1 MAEYKCSIC
10 GFKFESDEMPEECAN
25 CKRNGRKKTPAFEEL
40 EPRVGRSK
48 PADEQP
54 PPYHWKCKDD
64 GHKFVSAGVPVVCPV
79 CDRHGRI
86 SKKFVALTDQARRA
100 AAEAARDDDVT
111 PIEVPSMNSTKAQII
126 AILKQMGCET
136 IKVDGKPV
144 PLDECE
150 NHTPPNKESLLAL
163 YLEVTTGQEND
174 GVDVGAEPP
183 APD

>member
-10 GFKFESDEMPEECAN
+10 GFRFESDEMPEECAS
-25 CKRNGRKKTPAFEEL
+25 CKRNRRTKTPAFEEL

-64 GHKFVSAGVPVVCPV
+64 GHKFVSAGVPVECPV
-79 CDRHGRI
+79 CARHGRV

-111 PIEVPSMNSTKAQII
+111 PIEVPSMNSTKAEII
-126 AILKQMGCET
+126 AILKQLGVKT
-136 IKVDGKPV
+136 IKVGGIPKPLGDCV
-144 PLDECE
+144 
-150 NHTPPNKESLLAL
+150 NATPPTKESLLAL
-163 YLEVTTGQEND
+163 YLET
-174 GVDVGAEPP
+174 VDEPP
-183 APD
+183 SDEEPTE